1 MQILNQIIRRTREFS
16 RRLLAPSRWRAR
28 WVRVLALS
36 ALVQGVLVLIAWHT
50 WQSHHQS
57 PANTAIAIEPMSSSA
72 IDATHAAN
80 PVASSEPEHTTA
92 KTTETAQKGAQPLT
106 SPTPKTATA
115 KSPIASAA
123 QNTKTAQS
131 NARSPER
138 ADSDLWSLPIP
149 LQTLSYKAHISN
161 GEIEQD
167 LQPARLLV
175 KALGDQR
182 YEVTLSN
189 KQLDTRNGNIGF
201 HSAFV
206 TSAVGPQITSIGGGA
221 YLKTAANPKGF
232 NLGGL
237 RLNPSTSNSEN
248 PNAYSHFLERSSL
261 IIYLQG
267 ALMDKRIHP
276 PQKLQL
282 PIYGHGGVRMQ
293 TVSIAADNPRSGSC
307 RSCVR
312 ASVAGDL
319 GEARQWS
326 IWYDG
331 ARNWQPVFMQMHL
344 GKSGEWVL
352 TLTIQP

>member
-1 MQILNQIIRRTREFS
+1 MQILNQIIRRTREFW

-36 ALVQGVLVLIAWHT
+36 ALIQGVLVLIAWHT

-57 PANTAIAIEPMSSSA
+57 PATSAIAIEPMSSSE
-72 IDATHAAN
+72 IDATLAPN
-80 PVASSEPEHTTA
+80 PVTSSEPEHTTA

-115 KSPIASAA
+115 KSPNTRAA
-123 QNTKTAQS
+123 QNTQT
-131 NARSPER
+131 ARSPER

-149 LQTLSYKAHISN
+149 LQNLSYKAHISN
-161 GEIEQD
+161 GEIEQN
-167 LQPARLLV
+167 LQPARLSV

-182 YEVTLSN
+182 YEVHLSN
-189 KQLDTRNGNIGF
+189 KDFATNNGNIGF

-206 TSAVGPQITSIGGGA
+206 SSAVGPQITSIGGGA
-221 YLKTAANPKGF
+221 YLKTVANPKGF

-237 RLNPSTSNSEN
+237 SLNPSSSNSEN

-282 PIYGHGGVRMQ
+282 PIYGHGGVQIQ

-331 ARNWQPVFMQMHL
+331 ALNWKPVLMQMHL
-344 GKSGEWVL
+344 GNSGEWVL
-352 TLTIQP
+352 TLSIQS

>member
-1 MQILNQIIRRTREFS
+1 M
-16 RRLLAPSRWRAR
+16 
-28 WVRVLALS
+28 
-36 ALVQGVLVLIAWHT
+36 
-50 WQSHHQS
+50 
-57 PANTAIAIEPMSSSA
+57 
-72 IDATHAAN
+72 
-80 PVASSEPEHTTA
+80 
-92 KTTETAQKGAQPLT
+92 
-106 SPTPKTATA
+106 
-115 KSPIASAA
+115 
-123 QNTKTAQS
+123 
-131 NARSPER
+131 
-138 ADSDLWSLPIP
+138 
-149 LQTLSYKAHISN
+149 QTLSYKSHISN

-167 LQPARLLV
+167 LQPARLSV

-182 YEVTLSN
+182 YEVHLSN
-189 KQLDTRNGNIGF
+189 KDFATNNGNIGF
-201 HSAFV
+201 HSVFM
-206 TSAVGPQITSIGGGA
+206 TSAQGPQITSVFGGA
-221 YLKTAANPKGF
+221 NLKDEAGQKIFGRGLNGKFDLNERNLTALSQPAP
-232 NLGGL
+232 
-237 RLNPSTSNSEN
+237 T
-248 PNAYSHFLERSSL
+248 YSHFLDRSSL

-267 ALMDKRIHP
+267 ALMNQRIHS